1 MARIGTVEKSL
12 SADELHEF
20 CKHLASLPNLTLE
33 TMREEAAKLGIEL
46 SHGAASRFKNG
57 TFAAHLDHLRRAKE
71 LVMQIEQF
79 GGADAGASI
88 ADAGAT
94 VLMQQVYDTLTSG
107 EPIDFDTF
115 SKIISRLRSGDHR
128 LRELNAKLA
137 EYKRREEE
145 WQRREAEREETKK
158 RSLAALHSGGGLSD
172 EALAKIE
179 SILGSL

>member
-1 MARIGTVEKSL
+1 MARLGTVEKSL

-20 CKHLASLPNLTLE
+20 CKRLASLPNLTLE

-46 SHGAASRFKNG
+46 SHSAASRFKNG

-137 EYKRREEE
+137 EYKRREAD
-145 WQRREAEREETKK
+145 WQREKAERDATK
-158 RSLAALHSGGGLSD
+158 A
-172 EALAKIE
+172 ELAKAVSKRGIGADVLREIE
-179 SILGSL
+179 EKLKLL

>member
-1 MARIGTVEKSL
+1 
-12 SADELHEF
+12 
-20 CKHLASLPNLTLE
+20 
-33 TMREEAAKLGIEL
+33 
-46 SHGAASRFKNG
+46 
-57 TFAAHLDHLRRAKE
+57 
-71 LVMQIEQF
+71 MQIEQF

-145 WQRREAEREETKK
+145 WQRIEAERK
-158 RSLAALHSGGGLSD
+158 AALAEIARKARGRKITPEFLDELQREMGL
-172 EALAKIE
+172 K
-179 SILGSL
+179 

>member
-145 WQRREAEREETKK
+145 WQRREAEREEAKKAAIEAVSADKGYTKQQREK
-158 RSLAALHSGGGLSD
+158 VVQQFKLL
-172 EALAKIE
+172 
-179 SILGSL
+179 